1 MGEVR
6 LRLAA
11 ATKKKKNL
19 PLLLATP
26 LPKLPIPIK
35 RRLEFVEEGKGGRKA
50 KEHDCSVFH
59 PLPPSLPPQPNQIK
73 QEASETE
80 EECLLIFA

>member
-11 ATKKKKNL
+11 AKKKKKTY

-35 RRLEFVEEGKGGRKA
+35 RRLKIVEEGKGGRKA

-59 PLPPSLPPQPNQIK
+59 LLPSLPPSS
-73 QEASETE
+73 A
-80 EECLLIFA
+80 

>member
-11 ATKKKKNL
+11 AKTP
-19 PLLLATP
+19 PLLPATP

-35 RRLEFVEEGKGGRKA
+35 RRLEIVEEGKGGRKA

-59 PLPPSLPPQPNQIK
+59 PLLPPPLFSLIK
-73 QEASETE
+73 
-80 EECLLIFA
+80 